1 MQRKVFRI
9 EQLMAER
16 GGHRARPTNDA
27 AKESGGASHDDSAR
41 YRQGIATLMHE
52 GDQRRL
58 ATAAGELGAAIELM
72 EKATEGLLKTTE
84 RADGHAR
91 RLGALL
97 NGEEEQATVQ
107 AIQSDLAEIYEA
119 CHFQDIAGQRI
130 SKVIE
135 TLDLIEQHLS
145 ALLTQG
151 ELPPAKTK
159 ADAHL
164 INGPRLDGANGHVSQ
179 HDIDMLFG

>member
-1 MQRKVFRI
+1 VQRKVFRI
-9 EQLMAER
+9 EELMAER
-16 GGHRARPTNDA
+16 SGHRAHASAETN
-27 AKESGGASHDDSAR
+27 SFASPDEAAR
-41 YRQGIATLMHE
+41 YRQAIATIMNQ

-58 ATAAGELGAAIELM
+58 SAAAGELGAAIESM
-72 EKATEGLLKTTE
+72 EKATECLLKTTE
-84 RADGHAR
+84 RADGHVR

-97 NGEEEQATVQ
+97 NGEEEQSTVQ

-119 CHFQDIAGQRI
+119 CNFQDIAGQRI

-135 TLDLIEQHLS
+135 TLDLIEQHLA

-151 ELPPAKTK
+151 ELPASKTK
-159 ADAHL
+159 TDAHL